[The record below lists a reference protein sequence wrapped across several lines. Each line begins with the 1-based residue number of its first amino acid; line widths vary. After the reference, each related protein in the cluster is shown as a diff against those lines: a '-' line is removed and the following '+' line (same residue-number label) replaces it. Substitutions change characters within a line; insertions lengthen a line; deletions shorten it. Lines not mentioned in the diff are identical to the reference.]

1 MVFIDAFLL
10 IHLSGLFHYGGG
22 RKVGGNMFFIDA
34 FLLIHLTSGLFHY
47 GAAGGKEVEMWFLL
61 MLFY

>member
-1 MVFIDAFLL
+1 
-10 IHLSGLFHYGGG
+10 
-22 RKVGGNMFFIDA
+22 MFFIDA